1 MSSLPSLG
9 RRGEGWVIIQGVI
22 LVAIFFAGLTEAPR
36 SGDGWTAASIV
47 GAALMLVGGAFA
59 VLGVRSLG
67 KGLTA
72 LPHPRDGGEL
82 VSSGVYRIVRHPIYG
97 GLVMGALGYGLAMHA
112 LVTAIVGSLVLLV
125 FFTLKSAREEVWLEQ
140 RYPGYPAYRAKTRRM
155 LPFIY

>member
-9 RRGEGWVIIQGVI
+9 RRGEGWVLIQGVL
-22 LVAIFFAGLTEAPR
+22 LVAIFFAGLTEAPF
-36 SGDGWTAASIV
+36 SDFSWIALTVLGML
-47 GAALMLVGGAFA
+47 LMLVGGSFA
-59 VLGVRSLG
+59 ILGVRSLG
-67 KGLTA
+67 KALTA

-82 VSSGVYRIVRHPIYG
+82 VSSGVYRLVRHPIYG
-97 GLVMGALGYGLAMHA
+97 GLVIGALGYGLAMQA
-112 LVTAIVGSLVLLV
+112 LVTAVAGSLVLLV